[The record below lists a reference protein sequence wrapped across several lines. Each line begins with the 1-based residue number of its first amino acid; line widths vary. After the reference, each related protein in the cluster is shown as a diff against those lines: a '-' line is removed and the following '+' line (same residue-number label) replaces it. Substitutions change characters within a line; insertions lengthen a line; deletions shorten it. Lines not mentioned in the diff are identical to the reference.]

1 MKRKL
6 MKILPNKIIRYN
18 LVIIIITS
26 ALLILY
32 SILQLSSSLQIIN
45 MNNENKMREE
55 AYDNLQQ
62 YYNNIHDIEVV
73 FLEYNSGFIPSIEEL
88 KSLLDKN
95 EKITTDL
102 INKNMYPSQTNEILK
117 IQNYQEDIKKEIL
130 SYVKQ
135 GNLKDEENQE
145 RITNDLFTINLM
157 VKSLYNNVLND
168 TRENS
173 NIFVEKVKFNNKLL
187 LILFLV
193 IGVQV
198 FIFYRFRALLKNRIL
213 FLQNKMAE
221 FSNSIN
227 KERIEYPYL
236 DEFNPVI
243 NGFNNMIDSLKFSFD
258 KIKKQN
264 IELNKSKD
272 ALAESEMKYRSIFEN
287 ATEGIFQAT
296 INGILVTVNS
306 GLIKMLGYSS
316 KDELFT
322 DTNGSIRDTY
332 VNLNERDE
340 IINIIKKTGDVKNF
354 ETKYYRKDRSIID
367 VSINAHII
375 NVGNEE
381 LLEGI
386 VRDITELKIAE
397 DKYKKLNKQLEK
409 RVIERTKELEI
420 AKEKAESANNAKSEF
435 IANISHEI
443 RTPLNAVI
451 GFSEL
456 LSTMVAGKEERGYL
470 KSIKTAGRS
479 LLILINDILDI
490 SKIEA
495 NMLKIQYDMVNPYVV
510 FNEIEEVF
518 QLDFNTKNLKFIKDI
533 DNSLP
538 TCLILDEVRI
548 RQILVNIIGNAMK
561 FTDEGYIK
569 LSARKVCR
577 DKEYNKIDFIISIQD
592 TGIGIPID
600 QQELIFESFR
610 QQDGQSTRKYGGTG
624 LGLSITKRLIEMMN
638 GEIKVKS
645 TIGEGSI
652 FEIVLYEVSVPSKN
666 IFIDNISDEKDKFSI
681 VDNVELGNIVLNKAT
696 LKAESECNY
705 FQEKTLK
712 QIKGNKK
719 LIERLRNEIMPKQ
732 ETLKKVMHI
741 GKIRELA
748 EEIKQIGVEFKIN
761 DLITYGEELLEYGD
775 DFDMNNI
782 KAHLGKLSKLLVIF
796 EGVSNDE
803 ES

>member
-732 ETLKKVMHI
+732 ETLKKVIHT